1 MKKIFI
7 CKVRHNGFKKG
18 EQYTGLEFDNSILF
32 IKKDVFGYDK
42 KYSYSKK
49 IKRGCDCI
57 NTWLWTLENV
67 FLPKNYYD
75 VLLALNSRET

>member
-57 NTWLWTLENV
+57 NTWFWTLEEWRE
-67 FLPKNYYD
+67 KK
-75 VLLALNSRET
+75 LNELGIC

>member
-49 IKRGCDCI
+49 IKRGC
-57 NTWLWTLENV
+57 
-67 FLPKNYYD
+67 
-75 VLLALNSRET
+75 